1 MIKKEGNLSIDS
13 ENIFPIIKKWLYSDQ
28 DIYIRELISNGSDAI
43 QKRKK
48 LSMLGEVASDEDVTY
63 KINVVLDPNEKTIT
77 VSDNGIGMTA
87 DEVEKYITQ
96 IAFSGAAEF
105 LEKYKDSGEDTI
117 IGHFGLGFYSAFM
130 VSSLVEIES
139 LSALEGAEAVHWT
152 CDGSSTYEMS
162 EGSRTEVGTDIILHL
177 NEDSENYLDTWEMRK
192 IIEKYCSFM
201 PVPIYLN
208 NIADDKRNEE
218 ARIKRNADKQA
229 EYEKK
234 RQEALDKGEE
244 FTEEAPVPEK
254 AYAPSAIN
262 DTDPLWLKN
271 PSDCT
276 DEEYKEFYR
285 KVFMDFKEPLFW
297 IHLNMDYPYNLKG
310 ILYFPKL
317 GNEFESAEGQV
328 KLYCNQV
335 FVADNVKEIIPEF
348 LLLLKG
354 AIDCPD
360 IPLNVSRSFLQ
371 NDQQVKKISEY
382 ITRKVADKLKS
393 LYNTA
398 RADYETYWNDI
409 HPFIKYGCLRNEKF
423 LERVQDVIIYKSAMT
438 DTYITLPEYLEA
450 AKNTHENK
458 VFYTNDAR
466 QQAQYLK
473 VLKDQGYDAVVLN
486 TLIDTSFITLLEQK
500 NEGVKFLRVDADLNE
515 ALREDNVTIDA
526 NATSTLEELFK
537 KATEKDN
544 LKIRVESLKD
554 PSVSAMIELSEES
567 RRIQDM
573 MKMYGQMG
581 MMMGYPGM
589 EPEETLVLNQ
599 KNALVARL
607 LEQPEDETS
616 ALIAAHLYDLARL
629 AHEPLEA
636 DQLNK
641 FIQRSQE
648 IMGKL

>member
-1 MIKKEGNLSIDS
+1 MNKKGNLSIDS

-28 DIYIRELISNGSDAI
+28 DIYIRELISNGVDAI

-48 LSMLGEVASDEDVTY
+48 LSMLGEVASDENVDY
-63 KINVVLDPNEKTIT
+63 QIHVVLDPENKTIT

-96 IAFSGAAEF
+96 IAFSGATEF
-105 LEKYKDSGEDTI
+105 LEKYKDAGEDTI

-130 VSSLVEIES
+130 VSSMVEIET
-139 LSALEGAEAVHWT
+139 LSATEGAAPVHWS
-152 CDGSSTYEMS
+152 CDGSSTYEMT
-162 EGSRTEVGTDIILHL
+162 EGTRSEVGTDIILHV
-177 NEDSENYLDTWEMRK
+177 NEDGEKYLETWEMRK
-192 IIEKYCSFM
+192 IVEKYCSFM
-201 PVPIYLN
+201 PVPIFLN
-208 NIADDKRNEE
+208 NIEDDKKAEE
-218 ARIKRNADKQA
+218 ARIERNKKGQEEHDK
-229 EYEKK
+229 KV
-234 RQEALDKGEE
+234 QEAKEKGEE
-244 FTEEAPVPEK
+244 EPAPFVPEA
-254 AYAPSAIN
+254 AYKQDAIN
-262 DTDPLWLKN
+262 DPSPLWLKN

-297 IHLNMDYPYNLKG
+297 IHLNMDYPFNLKG

-354 AIDCPD
+354 VIDCPD

-371 NDQQVKKISEY
+371 NDKQVQKISEY

-393 LYNTA
+393 LYNTD
-398 RADYETYWNDI
+398 RENYEKYWDDI

-423 LERVQDVIIYKSAMT
+423 LERVQDVVIYKSAMT
-438 DTYITLPEYLEA
+438 DKFITLPEYLEA
-450 AKNTHENK
+450 AKETHENK

-473 VLKDQGYDAVVLN
+473 VLKDQGYDALVLN
-486 TLIDTSFITLLEQK
+486 TLIDTSFITMLEQK
-500 NEGVKFLRVDADLNE
+500 NKGVKFLRVDADLNQ
-515 ALREDNVTIDA
+515 ALREDDATIDA
-526 NATSTLEELFK
+526 NTTSTLETLFK
-537 KATEKDN
+537 KALNKDN

-554 PSVSAMIELSEES
+554 DSISAMIELSEES
-567 RRIQDM
+567 RRMQDM

-581 MMMGYPGM
+581 MMMGMPGM
-589 EPEETLVLNQ
+589 EADETLVLNQ
-599 KNALVARL
+599 KNKLVSRL
-607 LEQPEDETS
+607 IEKPEDEVST
-616 ALIAAHLYDLARL
+616 LIAAQVYDLARL
-629 AHEPLEA
+629 SHEPLEA
-636 DQLNK
+636 DALNA
-641 FIQRSQE
+641 FIQRSQK
-648 IMGKL
+648 IMEKL

>member
-28 DIYIRELISNGSDAI
+28 DIYVRELISNGADAI

-48 LSMLGEVASDEDVTY
+48 LSMLGEVASDENVEY
-63 KINVVLDPNEKTIT
+63 KIQVTLDPEAKTIT
-77 VSDNGIGMTA
+77 FSDNGIGMTA

-96 IAFSGAAEF
+96 IAFSGATEF

-139 LSALEGAEAVHWT
+139 LSALEGSEPVHWT
-152 CDGSSTYEMS
+152 CDGSSSYEMT
-162 EGSRTEVGTDIILHL
+162 EGSRTEVGTDIILHV
-177 NEDSENYLDTWEMRK
+177 NEEGETYLQTWEMRK

-201 PVPIYLN
+201 PVPIFLN
-208 NIADDKRNEE
+208 NIEDDKRNEE
-218 ARIKRNADKQA
+218 ARIKRNADSQA
-229 EYEKK
+229 AYEKK
-234 RQEALDKGEE
+234 RQEAQDKGEE
-244 FTEEAPVPEK
+244 FTEEAPVPEEPF
-254 AYAPSAIN
+254 APTALN
-262 DTDPLWLKN
+262 DVSPLWLKN

-276 DEEYKEFYR
+276 DDEYKEFYR

-297 IHLNMDYPYNLKG
+297 IHLNMDYPFNLKG

-354 AIDCPD
+354 VIDCPD

-371 NDQQVKKISEY
+371 NDAQVKKISEY

-393 LYNTA
+393 LYNTD
-398 RADYETYWNDI
+398 RANYESYWNDI

-438 DTYITLPEYLEA
+438 DKFTTLPEYLEA
-450 AKNTHENK
+450 AKGKHENK

-473 VLKDQGYDAVVLN
+473 VLKDQGYDALVLN

-500 NEGVKFLRVDADLNE
+500 NEGVKFLRVDADLNQ
-515 ALREDNVTIDA
+515 ALREDDVTIDA
-526 NATSTLEELFK
+526 SATSTLEDLFK

-544 LKIRVESLKD
+544 LKVRVESLKD

-567 RRIQDM
+567 RRMQDM

-599 KNALVARL
+599 KNTLVARL
-607 LEQPEDETS
+607 LEKPEDETS
-616 ALIAAHLYDLARL
+616 TLIAAHLYDLARL

-636 DQLNK
+636 EQMNK

-648 IMGKL
+648 IMEKL

>member
-28 DIYIRELISNGSDAI
+28 DIYVRELISNGADAI

-48 LSMLGEVASDEDVTY
+48 LSMLGEVASDENVDY
-63 KINVVLDPNEKTIT
+63 KIQVTLDPEAKTIT
-77 VSDNGIGMTA
+77 FSDNGIGMTA

-96 IAFSGAAEF
+96 IAFSGATEF

-139 LSALEGAEAVHWT
+139 LSALEGSEPVHWT
-152 CDGSSTYEMS
+152 CDGSSTYEMT
-162 EGSRTEVGTDIILHL
+162 EGSRTEVGTDIILHI

-201 PVPIYLN
+201 PVPIFLN

-218 ARIKRNADKQA
+218 ARIKRNADSQA
-229 EYEKK
+229 AYEKK

-244 FTEEAPVPEK
+244 FTEEAPVPEG
-254 AYAPSAIN
+254 PHDPIAIN

-271 PSDCT
+271 PSECT
-276 DEEYKEFYR
+276 DEEYKDFYR

-297 IHLNMDYPYNLKG
+297 IHLNMDYPFNLKG

-354 AIDCPD
+354 VIDCPD

-371 NDQQVKKISEY
+371 NDAQVKKISEY

-393 LYNTA
+393 LYNTD
-398 RADYETYWNDI
+398 RANYESYWNDI

-438 DTYITLPEYLEA
+438 DKFITLPEYLEA
-450 AKNTHENK
+450 AKEKHENK
-458 VFYTNDAR
+458 VFYTNDVR

-473 VLKDQGYDAVVLN
+473 VLKDQGYDALVLN

-500 NEGVKFLRVDADLNE
+500 NEGVKFLRVDADLNQ
-515 ALREDNVTIDA
+515 ALREDDVTIDA
-526 NATSTLEELFK
+526 SATSTLEELFK
-537 KATEKDN
+537 KAVAKDN

-567 RRIQDM
+567 RRMQDM

-599 KNALVARL
+599 KNTLVARL
-607 LEQPEDETS
+607 LEKPEDETS
-616 ALIAAHLYDLARL
+616 TLIAAHLYDLARL

-648 IMGKL
+648 IMEKL